1 MSLSRRTQTKHIQ
14 LGGWLSQS
22 SPGSWICQISNKKL
36 GAVMEV
42 GVPCNSAQSVLMVLS
57 QCWLPSIGIVRK
69 DRWIDVIGMI
79 DMDWSIYSLLGF
91 GWEGYKQAR
100 YKAAQRTKKQVEF
113 WLLKQNI
120 LDLRTAWTTGPL
132 VGSYTTSYS
141 SIASLFSTLA
151 QLSRSSSRGLLDSA
165 KDLLSRANPAD

>member
-1 MSLSRRTQTKHIQ
+1 MSLCLGGHIQ
-14 LGGWLSQS
+14 NAFNLVAQ
-22 SPGSWICQISNKKL
+22 GSWICQISDKKL
-36 GAVMEV
+36 GAVMEVV

-100 YKAAQRTKKQVEF
+100 YYKAAQRTKKQVEF

-120 LDLRTAWTTGPL
+120 LDLRTAWTTD
-132 VGSYTTSYS
+132 YWTTG
-141 SIASLFSTLA
+141 
-151 QLSRSSSRGLLDSA
+151 R
-165 KDLLSRANPAD
+165 